1 MTNEFSQNLEF
12 FCATRLDP
20 TRIVKNV
27 TCMIGEHKFVIDG
40 VLASLAPYSG
50 KRRAV
55 LTITNLY

>member
-1 MTNEFSQNLEF
+1 MNEFFQNLEF

-20 TRIVKNV
+20 TRIVKYV

-55 LTITNLY
+55 LIITNLY